1 MYKLANAAR
10 AYNNNQYV
18 KSWKKKTFPS
28 KVKLWGSVRPGIL
41 LPRATDQ
48 AIPKFGGTT
57 TTQTIK

>member
-18 KSWKKKTFPS
+18 KSWKKKTFSS
-28 KVKLWGSVRPGIL
+28 KVKLWGSVCPGIL

-57 TTQTIK
+57 TTHTIK